1 VKFLSP
7 ADYGNLGLLLLF
19 NSLAKIAFRM
29 GLDQGFFRLYY
40 EQPQPERRRF
50 AGTVALFAAVASTAA
65 LLGVIAL
72 RVPLAR
78 LLFGPGLGSPA
89 WIVLSAADVYLA
101 SFSFVPQALL
111 RIEDQPQRFSALAMT
126 RHAINSLLKVGLLW
140 VGLGVTGVVVSDAA
154 ASLVFALLL
163 LPTLRRGAVPAWSA
177 APLRAA
183 LAFGLPKVPHGFLLQ
198 VQNLADRRI
207 LAEFASRADVGL
219 YHQGYTLGQGVKFAL
234 AAFEPAWQPF
244 VYSQIGK
251 PDTGLLIARI
261 VTYVWLGFVTLG
273 LGVAVF
279 GRELL
284 MALTFT
290 NPAFWAA
297 APIVPVVVFAYVLQ
311 GAFLLTS
318 IGIGIEKKARYYPL
332 VTFAAA
338 ATNIGL
344 DLAWIPR
351 YGGLGAAWAT
361 LASYAVM
368 AAIGF
373 LVSRRLYPIPFE
385 AGRLARICLCAAV
398 SFALSRLAPDAVAP
412 ALAAKCAALL
422 LFPVLLWG
430 SGFLTRE
437 ERARLPG

>member
-1 VKFLSP
+1 
-7 ADYGNLGLLLLF
+7 
-19 NSLAKIAFRM
+19 
-29 GLDQGFFRLYY
+29 
-40 EQPQPERRRF
+40 
-50 AGTVALFAAVASTAA
+50 
-65 LLGVIAL
+65 
-72 RVPLAR
+72 
-78 LLFGPGLGSPA
+78 
-89 WIVLSAADVYLA
+89 
-101 SFSFVPQALL
+101 
-111 RIEDQPQRFSALAMT
+111 MT
-126 RHAINSLLKVGLLW
+126 RHAINSLLKLGLLFS
-140 VGLGVTGVVVSDAA
+140 GRGVTGVVLSDAA

-163 LPTLRRGAVPAWSA
+163 LPTLRRGAVPAFSA
-177 APLRAA
+177 KPLRAA
-183 LAFGLPKVPHGFLLQ
+183 LGFGLPKVPHGFLLQ

-207 LAEFASRADVGL
+207 LAEFASRSDVGL

-234 AAFEPAWQPF
+234 NAFEPAWQPF

-251 PDTGLLIARI
+251 PDAGQLIARI
-261 VTYVWLGFVTLG
+261 VTYVWLAFVSLG
-273 LGVAVF
+273 LLVAVL

-284 MALTFT
+284 MAVTFT
-290 NPAFWAA
+290 NPEFWAA
-297 APIVPVVVFAYVLQ
+297 APIVPVVVLAYVLQ

-318 IGIGIEKKARYYPL
+318 IGIGIEKRARYYPL

-338 ATNIGL
+338 ATNVGL

-398 SFALSRLAPDAVAP
+398 CFALSRLAPDGFLF
-412 ALAAKCAALL
+412 ALLAKGAALL

-430 SGFLTRE
+430 SGFLTPQ
-437 ERARLPG
+437 ERARLFS